1 MARSLNGNFIGR
13 AARLEAQDQRDAQLP
28 PPPDYAA
35 IVVDTFGR
43 EFARSIMA
51 GGFETFKA
59 ASLWLTRLS
68 DDERES
74 ARQLAQVGFDYAQI
88 AAAIES
94 DAMTNQ
100 YRETVSTL

>member
-1 MARSLNGNFIGR
+1 MARSINGNFIGR
-13 AARLEAQDQRDAQLP
+13 AARLEAQDQIDAQAAP
-28 PPPDYAA
+28 TPDYAA
-35 IVVDTFGR
+35 IVIDTFGR
-43 EFARSIMA
+43 EYARSIMA

-59 ASLWLTRLS
+59 ASMWLDRLT
-68 DDERES
+68 DEEREN

-88 AAAIES
+88 AAAIEG